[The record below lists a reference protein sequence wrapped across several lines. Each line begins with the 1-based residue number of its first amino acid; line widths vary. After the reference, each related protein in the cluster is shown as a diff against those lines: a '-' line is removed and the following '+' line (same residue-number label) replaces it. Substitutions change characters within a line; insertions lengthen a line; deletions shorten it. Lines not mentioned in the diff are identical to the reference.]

1 MIALVAMKP
10 VDDRTRMEISVFIS
24 FLLNNPQVSFEG
36 DKIIFQKHREILEGD
51 KFLPKGTGYSEG
63 SLVRVKAEGGREIKP
78 ISAYR

>member
-10 VDDRTRMEISVFIS
+10 VDGRIRMEISVCRL
-24 FLLNNPQVSFEG
+24 FLLNNPRVSFEG
-36 DKIIFQKHREILEGD
+36 AKPIIQKHREILEGD

-63 SLVRVKAEGGREIKP
+63 SLVRVKAEGGRGIKP